1 VYPENVSNL
10 GSKSAGKNTISAT
23 NIENMV
29 GGLEVNAV
37 DTGVGKARSKAG
49 SRRVGLV
56 AINERE

>member
-1 VYPENVSNL
+1 
-10 GSKSAGKNTISAT
+10 
-23 NIENMV
+23 MV

>member
-10 GSKSAGKNTISAT
+10 GSKSAGKNTISAS

-29 GGLEVNAV
+29 CELEFNAV
-37 DTGVGKARSKAG
+37 NKGVGKVRSKGG

-56 AINERE
+56 VISERQ